1 MTGVGTLTLVGLVVL
16 AVLIVVFLKVRQ
28 KDLLGAMMQ
37 KRQATSKIVSRADYV
52 EGMQTIPVALALS
65 ADTIY
70 YENPDLEAS
79 FELARIDEVEYSDE
93 LATGKTVP
101 DDCSVLRLRSHGAAF
116 EFVMP
121 RAECKKWMSA
131 LPPRTTDN
139 RPSAHA
145 V

>member
-28 KDLLGAMMQ
+28 KDLLGALMQ

-52 EGMQTIPVALALS
+52 EGMQTIPVALS
-65 ADTIY
+65 MTADTLH

-93 LATGKTVP
+93 LATGKMVA
-101 DDCSVLRLRSHGAAF
+101 DNCSVLRLRSHGAAF
-116 EFVMP
+116 EFVMD
-121 RAECKKWMSA
+121 RAECKKWMA
-131 LPPRTTDN
+131 VLPPRTTDN